1 LFRVRNTTFKE
12 KHMNLIRWEPFTGVD
27 DVFGRM
33 PGLLARWP
41 RISIPENGA
50 AKFEW
55 SPSADISET
64 EKEYLIRAE
73 IPAVR
78 KEDVKVTVDKGSIT
92 IEGERRQNTQEKTEK
107 IHRTESFRGTFM
119 RSFSLP
125 EDANSE
131 AVRCE
136 SKDGIL
142 TVHIPKVEKQA
153 SQAKRIPV
161 G

>member
-1 LFRVRNTTFKE
+1 
-12 KHMNLIRWEPFTGVD
+12 MNLIRWEPFTGID
-27 DVFGRM
+27 EMFGRM
-33 PGLLARWP
+33 PNLLARWP
-41 RISIPENGA
+41 RVPNNGT

-73 IPAVR
+73 IPAVPR
-78 KEDVKVTVDKGSIT
+78 EDVKVTVDKDSIT
-92 IEGERRQNTQEKTEK
+92 IEGERKQRQEEKTEK
-107 IHRTESFRGTFM
+107 YHRTETFRGTFM

-125 EDANSE
+125 ENANAE

-142 TVHIPKVEKQA
+142 TVHIPKVEKA
-153 SQAKRIPV
+153 AAKAKQIPI